1 MKRLFRCA
9 CNVAVGSLLLPSAPM
24 LAQEPQTY
32 QGLEIS
38 VLKLEWVDEWKLG
51 EGPAAMTIRPK
62 EGHRY
67 AVLHLQVT
75 WSESNK
81 ALKVDKADL
90 AQVIQQRAS
99 PEGAPPS
106 ALYDRLDRAFGR
118 TMALVA

>member
-1 MKRLFRCA
+1 
-9 CNVAVGSLLLPSAPM
+9 M

-32 QGLEIS
+32 QGLEVS
-38 VLKLEWVDEWKLG
+38 VFQLEWADEWKLG
-51 EGPAAMTIRPK
+51 GGPAAMTIRPK

-90 AQVIQQRAS
+90 AQVIQQRVS
-99 PEGAPPS
+99 PQGTPVPLLCTTDS
-106 ALYDRLDRAFGR
+106 IALLDEQWLWLRS
-118 TMALVA
+118 